1 MSKNLYVEKRKWI
14 RKEGLNKKGK
24 ELVDLFDKIQNADS
38 TDREIYRFYIQNK
51 LKFNI
56 ETFDNY
62 TNAKELEFAL
72 LSLKNYQIS
81 KKEQLEDAVD
91 FIFEILNND
100 MVQLTAHTDART
112 NIIQLTRTIELT
124 KEKARDI
131 FLDCVQSWTQS
142 STSSFMHQ
150 FVNQYMIK
158 NANSY
163 LSCCVFPDNLKVKTE
178 QGKANTFMIHFE
190 FDADFLDEELLEEIG
205 TTIMNMPSFA

>member
-91 FIFEILNND
+91 FIIEQIKQWGIQIHILVNN
-100 MVQLTAHTDART
+100 AGFNECGYFRNTD
-112 NIIQLTRTIELT
+112 L
-124 KEKARDI
+124 
-131 FLDCVQSWTQS
+131 
-142 STSSFMHQ
+142 
-150 FVNQYMIK
+150 
-158 NANSY
+158 
-163 LSCCVFPDNLKVKTE
+163 
-178 QGKANTFMIHFE
+178 
-190 FDADFLDEELLEEIG
+190 
-205 TTIMNMPSFA
+205 